1 MVRMQSSA
9 SRLKCRIAVLQ
20 IELDAYRAIYTVRQ
34 ELRVNTKKSPRWWTR
49 KWLSEDRRH
58 QFGLYDQ
65 LMVELRNED
74 KKTFENFMRMPT
86 EMYDGLVT
94 RLSPHITRQTTTFRR
109 PIPPGMKVAITLRH
123 LASGTKYRSMR
134 FGWRVPHNTIS
145 KIVKEVR
152 F

>member
-1 MVRMQSSA
+1 MG
-9 SRLKCRIAVLQ
+9 RLRSTAARLRCQIALLHVQ
-20 IELDAYRAIYTVRQ
+20 LDAYKAIYTVRE
-34 ELRVNTKKSPRWWTR
+34 ELRGTAPKKRWWTR
-49 KWLSEDRRH
+49 KWLSAETRY

-74 KKTFENFMRMPT
+74 RKAFENFMRMPT
-86 EMYDGLVT
+86 EMYDELVT
-94 RLSPHITRQTTTFRR
+94 RLSPHITRQTTTYRKL
-109 PIPPGMKVAITLRH
+109 IPPGMKVAITLRH

-145 KIVKEVR
+145 LIVKEVR